1 MSMNSA
7 CAGLSLLV
15 FAACSSQ
22 HAATPQNVAGI
33 GGTRIIIEL
42 GQHLGWIG
50 LAPLP
55 ARDEQ
60 SWLPVDTHAALVM
73 LPAEDLVDRP
83 TVSAIDTTG
92 HVARLTP
99 STMQVQVP
107 YGCDDNKLDAIV
119 FTGDKLAPGPVW
131 LLPPDAP
138 ASWHPKPLAIAT
150 PVEAS
155 ETRRRDTV
163 GPLALELERTDGT
176 HGTLK
181 IMRGGRAIHVRKIER
196 AEMEGAPSTPL
207 DFRQPGVAIPVP
219 VAAWSIAEGGPILLV
234 LQVPSYEGLS
244 LHSIL
249 VEDSGGRELGAME
262 TYLYRCA
269 F

>member
-1 MSMNSA
+1 MSMNRA
-7 CAGLSLLV
+7 VAGLSLLLV
-15 FAACSSQ
+15 SACSSQ
-22 HAATPQNVAGI
+22 HAATPQNVAG
-33 GGTRIIIEL
+33 GGGSRVVIEP
-42 GQHLGWIG
+42 GRDLGWIG

-55 ARDEQ
+55 ARDER
-60 SWLPVDTHAALVM
+60 SWLPVDAHAALVT
-73 LPAEDLVDRP
+73 LPAEKLVDRP
-83 TVSAIDTTG
+83 AVTAIDRAG

-99 STMQVQVP
+99 GTVQIKVP
-107 YGCDDNKLDAIV
+107 YGCDDNKLDAIALS
-119 FTGDKLAPGPVW
+119 GDKLTPGAVW

-138 ASWHPKPLAIAT
+138 ASWHPKSLAIAT

-176 HGTLK
+176 HGTLT
-181 IMRGGRAIHVRKIER
+181 IVRGGRAIHVRKIER

-207 DFRQPGVAIPVP
+207 DLRQPGVAIPVP

-249 VEDSGGRELGAME
+249 VEDSGAREIGAME